1 MIGMH
6 LKRVAVPVRLKN
18 NRIGSA
24 TVLAARVRPKF
35 IGGDRAH
42 YDDDLK

>member
-18 NRIGSA
+18 NKIGEA
-24 TVLAARVRPKF
+24 TVLAARVRAKF
-35 IGGDRAH
+35 IGGERAC
-42 YDDDLK
+42 YNEDLM